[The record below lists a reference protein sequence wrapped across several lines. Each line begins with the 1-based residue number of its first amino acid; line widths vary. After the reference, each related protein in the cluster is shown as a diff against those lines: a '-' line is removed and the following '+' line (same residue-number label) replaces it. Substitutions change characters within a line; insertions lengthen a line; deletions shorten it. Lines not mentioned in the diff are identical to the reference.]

1 MKIKN
6 QVFMSFTN
14 KEEYLYAVGVWK
26 WNMGNIVTIIRNNN
40 WKIKKYQ
47 KDIDVKNYTDFFLI
61 ESLNYLRLSQNDT
74 IILAKVATDML
85 KIRAKMKKL
94 AGQQMEA
101 NRLQEKELVG
111 V

>member
-6 QVFMSFTN
+6 QTFLSFTN
-14 KEEYLYAVGVWK
+14 KEEYLYAIKVWK
-26 WNMGNIVTIIRNNN
+26 WNMEKIVSIIRNNN

-47 KDIDVKNYTDFFLI
+47 KDIDVKKYTDFFLI
-61 ESLNYLRLSQNDT
+61 ESLHYLRFSQNDRIT
-74 IILAKVATDML
+74 LAKVATDML